1 MITTICIHLC
11 GALTALLCSQVGVQ
25 AAGLDAIVRKL
36 VGPQGMLTA
45 ILSGKK
51 AIMDVF
57 APLLKPAMGGMADE
71 MIAILKQVRNIII
84 IIILA
89 GMAVV

>member
-1 MITTICIHLC
+1 MILVMLPLSRC
-11 GALTALLCSQVGVQ
+11 GSQVGVQ

-51 AIMDVF
+51 TIMDVI

-71 MIAILKQVRNIII
+71 MIAIMKQVRHI
-84 IIILA
+84 
-89 GMAVV
+89 VPK